1 MNFYEI
7 ITIST
12 SPHGAMAVA
21 FYHPFYHLFCH
32 LFCHPFCHPFC
43 HHLRHDLVGDR
54 LFVYRRPIYRLLG
67 SAAYRRDHQILLF

>member
-1 MNFYEI
+1 MLFVSYSVI
-7 ITIST
+7 PSVMFPVILIG
-12 SPHGAMAVA
+12 HA
-21 FYHPFYHLFCH
+21 FCHCFCH
-32 LFCHPFCHPFC
+32 LFCHPFYHPFC